1 MKWGRL
7 VVLLGVMTL
16 WPSAAYASFWAWLE
30 ELSGPG
36 PFHGW
41 VVATPVLCTSDGELV
56 SCRARS
62 DSHRPKRLLVLSVGK
77 LGSGDNPRFNDEPK
91 TPDRREVKVLQ
102 TSVTYMYRLHPTV
115 DVGFGA
121 GTLRFSGDAFDPL
134 WRFTLVPTSV
144 SVRPLALVKE
154 WKYKWWAYVVRGE
167 VETSFVTKG
176 YNALDFGNSTSTFSS
191 GPEFLTR
198 AAIVLDFTPA
208 VWR

>member
-1 MKWGRL
+1 
-7 VVLLGVMTL
+7 
-16 WPSAAYASFWAWLE
+16 
-30 ELSGPG
+30 
-36 PFHGW
+36 
-41 VVATPVLCTSDGELV
+41 
-56 SCRARS
+56 
-62 DSHRPKRLLVLSVGK
+62 
-77 LGSGDNPRFNDEPK
+77 
-91 TPDRREVKVLQ
+91 
-102 TSVTYMYRLHPTV
+102 
-115 DVGFGA
+115 
-121 GTLRFSGDAFDPL
+121 LRFSGDAFDPL